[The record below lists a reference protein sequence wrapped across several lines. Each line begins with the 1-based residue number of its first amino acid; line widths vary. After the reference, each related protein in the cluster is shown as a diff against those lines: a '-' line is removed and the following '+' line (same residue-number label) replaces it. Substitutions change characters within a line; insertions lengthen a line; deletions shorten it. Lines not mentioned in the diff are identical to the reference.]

1 MKKIIV
7 VISFLIIKVGSFA
20 QSSNV
25 MTGSSCTCKDG
36 QAICSAETWLMSCCT
51 CCTPP
56 ASCGSWTSWGLC
68 GCKCESAANNVV
80 INSEVKLYLNKY
92 ADFMNFLLIN
102 NIDATKFQQYFK
114 NAITNK
120 PVIKAANVINDYV
133 VLQGNDLSTFT
144 TAYLADMVALTKDPK
159 VASLLVAYL
168 HIK

>member
-1 MKKIIV
+1 
-7 VISFLIIKVGSFA
+7 
-20 QSSNV
+20 
-25 MTGSSCTCKDG
+25 
-36 QAICSAETWLMSCCT
+36 
-51 CCTPP
+51 
-56 ASCGSWTSWGLC
+56 
-68 GCKCESAANNVV
+68 
-80 INSEVKLYLNKY
+80 
-92 ADFMNFLLIN
+92 MNFLLKN